1 MNPNFQNIP
10 KHIAVIMDG
19 NGRWAKNEGKER
31 IYGHRNGV
39 NAVREMVK
47 AATDIGVQ
55 YLTVYAFSTEN
66 WGRPSEE
73 VDGLMQLISQ
83 TILNEITPLSQN
95 GVKLMFIGDIEHLP
109 IKVQKSIAMAGD
121 VVVPK
126 IKLNLVIALNYSS
139 RVEIVNAVK
148 KIAAQGTPATYI
160 TEQMIAQNLQT
171 SFMPDPDL
179 LIRTSGEQ
187 RLSNFMLWQLSYSE
201 LYFTPVLWP
210 EFGKDEFLKAIAQY
224 NERDRRFGLTK

>member
-109 IKVQKSIAMAGD
+109 IEVQKSIAMAGD
-121 VVVPK
+121 VVVPQ

-148 KIAAQGTPATYI
+148 KIAAQGTPATCI

>member
-109 IKVQKSIAMAGD
+109 IEVQKSIDMAGE
-121 VVVPK
+121 VVVPQ

-148 KIAAQGTPATYI
+148 KIAAQGTPATCI

-210 EFGKDEFLKAIAQY
+210 EFGKDEFLKAIEQY

>member
-109 IKVQKSIAMAGD
+109 IEVQKSIAMAGE
-121 VVVPK
+121 VVVPQ

-148 KIAAQGTPATYI
+148 KIAAQGTPATCI

>member
-109 IKVQKSIAMAGD
+109 IEVQKSIAMAGD
-121 VVVPK
+121 VVVPQ